1 MAVATVDGMPK
12 RLRVLLDVSAVPD
25 NPVGAGVFTVALATG
40 LTRDRSDID
49 LVLLARGNDA
59 DRWAR
64 LTPEAEVH
72 AVVPGRRPMRL
83 AWEQWSGPRLARKL
97 KIDVWHGPH
106 YTLPLR
112 LSTPSVVT
120 VHDLTFFTN
129 PKWHEKN
136 KVRYFRR
143 MIRAA
148 VKRAAVTV
156 CVSDATAQQLAVYAP
171 PSGPVRVIHHGVNH
185 DRFAVAPEMAA
196 LDDARLS
203 VLGVRQPF
211 IAFVGTLEPRKGLV
225 DLVDAFAEVA
235 SKYPDLQLVLAGSPG
250 WGTAELDAAI
260 TACPSRD
267 KILRTGYLPNDS
279 VPSLLRRAAVVAY
292 PSLDEGFGLPALE
305 ALACG
310 APLVASAVPAI
321 GEVVGEAA
329 VLVSPGDKAAL
340 VAGLNQALAP
350 AESERLRIAGPKRA
364 AEFTWGAAVDSYAE
378 VYEYARTK

>member
-1 MAVATVDGMPK
+1 M
-12 RLRVLLDVSAVPD
+12 
-25 NPVGAGVFTVALATG
+25 
-40 LTRDRSDID
+40 
-49 LVLLARGNDA
+49 
-59 DRWAR
+59 
-64 LTPEAEVH
+64 
-72 AVVPGRRPMRL
+72 
-83 AWEQWSGPRLARKL
+83 
-97 KIDVWHGPH
+97 
-106 YTLPLR
+106 
-112 LSTPSVVT
+112 
-120 VHDLTFFTN
+120 
-129 PKWHEKN
+129 
-136 KVRYFRR
+136 
-143 MIRAA
+143 
-148 VKRAAVTV
+148 
-156 CVSDATAQQLAVYAP
+156 
-171 PSGPVRVIHHGVNH
+171 NH

-310 APLVASAVPAI
+310 APLVASAVTAI